1 MKTLTSFGI
10 RALLLC
16 AVTATVL
23 YASPSSADEKVETI
37 ISLLSRERYSEA
49 RQALEPLLKARP
61 EMPRLRL
68 IDGILRAREGKT
80 SEAVGI
86 LERLRG
92 DRPDM
97 FEPHNNLA
105 VLYAG
110 QGRLDA
116 ARDALVAALELR
128 PDAAAYANLGHV
140 YVRLAER
147 AYALGRELGSDADAS
162 PGSGDRSAIADF
174 PGEFDPRSIPSP
186 VPAARATDDGPPV
199 PDRRGGD
206 VSVAVPRPKP
216 LVSAGPGAGC
226 LRAGRFA
233 DRAAATEAAAW
244 LQERGVQV
252 LDIRHEQRRVVKNH
266 RVYLPATRTAEAAAA
281 ILRELR
287 GRGARDVAIIVKGP
301 LANRI
306 SLGLYKSSNNARRR
320 VAEIRKL
327 GYPAESA
334 ANTKSFSAYAVR
346 ARTAAPLTTLEQGW
360 NARFPDNPL
369 RRRDCP

>member
-16 AVTATVL
+16 AVTAMFL
-23 YASPSSADEKVETI
+23 YASPSSADEKVESI
-37 ISLLSRERYSEA
+37 VSLLSRERYSEA
-49 RQALEPLLKARP
+49 REALEALLKERP
-61 EMPRLRL
+61 EAPRLRL

-80 SEAVGI
+80 SEAVDI

-128 PDAAAYANLGHV
+128 LDAAAYANLGDV

-147 AYALGRELGSDADAS
+147 AYALGRELGSGADAS
-162 PGSGDRSAIADF
+162 PGSRDRSAIADF
-174 PGEFDPRSIPSP
+174 PAASDPRGTPSS
-186 VPAARATDDGPPV
+186 PAARATDDAPPV
-199 PDRRGGD
+199 PNRKGGD
-206 VSVAVPRPKP
+206 VSVAVPGPKR

-226 LRAGRFA
+226 LRADRFA
-233 DRAAATEAAAW
+233 DRAAAAEAAEW
-244 LQERGVQV
+244 LQERGAQV

-266 RVYLPATRTAEAAAA
+266 RVYLPAARTAKVAAAT
-281 ILRELR
+281 LRELR
-287 GRGARDVAIIVKGP
+287 GRGVRDVAIIVRGP

-306 SLGLYKSSNNARRR
+306 SLGLYKSSKNARRR
-320 VAEIRKL
+320 VAELRKL
-327 GYPAESA
+327 GYRAESA
-334 ANTKSFSAYAVR
+334 ANTKSFSEYAIRV
-346 ARTAAPLTTLEQGW
+346 RTAASLASFQPDW
-360 NARFPDNPL
+360 NAKFPGNAL
-369 RRRDCP
+369 RYLNCP